1 MTINI
6 LFIFILMSE
15 QERSL
20 ISKDLATGIKF
31 KDRQWQF

>member
-6 LFIFILMSE
+6 LFIFMLMNE
-15 QERSL
+15 KGRSL